1 MVLILRCYFVLP
13 KGFDISEDEI
23 FTSLTAARRLIE
35 ADKLHPL
42 LLLEDSAREDFEGVV
57 DGCTQQQQHD
67 CVVVGLAP
75 SRFGYTHLNQAFRYR
90 FDLHCVII
98 CCFTPAFY
106 CAHACR
112 LLLGGSRLIAI
123 HRAKYYKKE
132 DGIAIGPGP
141 YVAAL
146 EYASGCTAQVV
157 GKPEPSFFNSVL
169 KEIDCPISEAVM
181 IGDVSTRSTQKELF
195 FYMYGSFDY
204 SCSVSIQYRIFLMIS
219 KVLKTWE

>member
-75 SRFGYTHLNQAFRYR
+75 SRFGYTHLNQAFRYSYI
-90 FDLHCVII
+90 V
-98 CCFTPAFY
+98 
-106 CAHACR
+106 
-112 LLLGGSRLIAI
+112 
-123 HRAKYYKKE
+123 
-132 DGIAIGPGP
+132 
-141 YVAAL
+141 
-146 EYASGCTAQVV
+146 
-157 GKPEPSFFNSVL
+157 
-169 KEIDCPISEAVM
+169 
-181 IGDVSTRSTQKELF
+181 
-195 FYMYGSFDY
+195 
-204 SCSVSIQYRIFLMIS
+204 
-219 KVLKTWE
+219 